1 MFHFS
6 ASGCLQKKST
16 VAGLKT
22 WLGSVGVKV
31 SGRPKKEEL
40 VKRALEKLGYS
51 TAAHGET
58 SVQ

>member
-1 MFHFS
+1 M
-6 ASGCLQKKST
+6 
-16 VAGLKT
+16 AGLKT
-22 WLGSVGVKV
+22 WLVSVGVKV

-58 SVQ
+58 SEQ